1 MQNCWRA
8 KMGFFSAPGNSFAL
22 YLSATAVRS
31 IKMQESAVV
40 L

>member
-1 MQNCWRA
+1 MQNSRRT

-22 YLSATAVRS
+22 YLSAAAIRR